1 MSDSKQH
8 QLLRTASDS
17 MLAVSLLALLTA
29 CSGGGESDGGIG
41 ISGGQKADP
50 VVLDIPIAY
59 VKRSIP
65 ADEDGD
71 PVSDDMREPAAF
83 HPGAEL
89 FVRDRGS
96 PSAAARSITAGV
108 FPTGERYD
116 VKDLSASFDGSKLL
130 FSMRAPAIE
139 NADAD
144 QQPKW
149 NVWQYDFEAGQ
160 LQRLLTSDITAEG
173 GDDIAPQY
181 LADDRIVFSSTR
193 QRRSKAML
201 LDEGKPQFAGLNEN
215 RNSEAFLLHV
225 SDSDGSNIE
234 QISFNQ
240 SHDLDPAILDDGRI
254 VFSRWDNM
262 GSHDNINLYT
272 IHADGT
278 NLQFLYGN
286 HSHDGDSG
294 NNNDGAEV
302 QFLTARETED
312 GKLLA
317 ALRPY
322 RTTHLGGDIVLI
334 DSDNFTEHNQTT
346 AAAQSMAG
354 PGQVSAALKAVMT
367 GGISPGGRFSAAFP
381 LLDGTDRLLVSWSQ
395 CRLIDEGAKITPCAL
410 TDDINDPTLQEAPP
424 LYGIWIY
431 DLQEETQLPVVAP
444 EEGALFTDIIALQP
458 RAFSLQP
465 EPVGFESSLAAE
477 NVGVLHIA
485 SVYDLDG
492 VDSAEPNIAT
502 LADPVQTPA
511 SQRPARFL
519 RLLKAVSIPDNDILN
534 FDNSAFGRSSQQ
546 SMREIL
552 GYVPIEPDGS
562 VKVKVPADVAFT
574 ISVLD
579 ADGRRIGERHQNW
592 LQLRPGEQRE
602 CSGCHSADSTLPH
615 GRANAEAPSVNF
627 GALNPTIEFPNT
639 APALFADEIGETMA
653 EVYARVNGVRSPTPD
668 VIYVDEWTAHGVAGQ
683 EPDFSYLYT
692 DLITSPPLETA
703 CAANFVSACRIVINY
718 EEHIHPLWS
727 IPRTAAD
734 IGDPIQDKTCNS
746 CHNVV
751 DATNSTR
758 LPAAQLDLSDGPST
772 DNPDHFNSY
781 RELLYR
787 DNKLEIVT
795 GALLDVLVERLDRD
809 GNTVVDING
818 TPILF
823 PVPVARSM
831 STAGSRAS
839 EDFFDL
845 FDTSGSHAGWLQSAE
860 LRLLS
865 EWLDIGGQYYNNP
878 FDAPLN

>member
-1 MSDSKQH
+1 MRLGDGMSDSKQF
-8 QLLRTASDS
+8 QLLRTASKS
-17 MLAVSLLALLTA
+17 LLVVSLLALLVA
-29 CSGGGESDGGIG
+29 CSSGSESDGGIG

-65 ADEDGD
+65 ADENGD

-83 HPGAEL
+83 NPGAEL

-108 FPTGERYD
+108 FPAGERYD
-116 VKDLSASFDGSKLL
+116 VKDLSVSFDGNKLL
-130 FSMRAPAIE
+130 FSMRAPEIE
-139 NADAD
+139 NVDAD
-144 QQPKW
+144 EQPTW
-149 NVWQYDFEAGQ
+149 NIWQYDFETEQ
-160 LQRLLTSDITAEG
+160 LQRLLAADITAEG
-173 GDDIAPQY
+173 GHDVAPQY

-193 QRRSKAML
+193 QRRSKAIL
-201 LDEGKPQFAGLNEN
+201 LDEGKPQFPALDED
-215 RNSEAFLLHV
+215 RDSEAFLLHV
-225 SDSDGSNIE
+225 SDADGSNIE

-262 GSHDNINLYT
+262 GGHNNINLYT

-286 HSHDGDSG
+286 HSHDSDS
-294 NNNDGAEV
+294 NNGGAEV

-322 RTTHLGGDIVLI
+322 RSTHLGGDIVLI
-334 DSDNFTEHNQTT
+334 DTENFTERDQTT
-346 AAAQSMAG
+346 VAAQSMVG
-354 PGQVSAALKAVMT
+354 SGQVSAALTAVMT

-395 CRLIDEGAKITPCAL
+395 CRLIEEGARIVPCAL
-410 TDDINDPTLQEAPP
+410 AEDLSNPALQEAPP

-444 EEGALFTDIIALQP
+444 EEGVLFTDIIALQS
-458 RAFSLQP
+458 RAFSQEP
-465 EPVGFESSLAAE
+465 EAVEIDSSLAAE

-485 SVYDLDG
+485 SVYDMDG
-492 VDSAEPNIAT
+492 VDTAEPDIAT
-502 LADPVQTPA
+502 LADPAQTTA

-519 RLLKAVSIPDNDILN
+519 RLLKAVSIPDNDVLD

-574 ISVLD
+574 ISVVD
-579 ADGRRIGERHQNW
+579 ADGRRIGGRHQNW

-615 GRANAEAPSVNF
+615 GRADAEAPSVNF

-639 APALFADEIGETMA
+639 DPALFADEIGETMA
-653 EVYARVNGVRSPTPD
+653 EVYARINGVRSPTPD
-668 VIYVDEWTAHGVAGQ
+668 VIYVDQWTGPSVTTKDA
-683 EPDFSYLYT
+683 DFSYLYT
-692 DLITSPPLETA
+692 DLTTSAPLETA
-703 CAANFVSACRIVINY
+703 CATDFVSACRIVINY
-718 EEHIHPLWS
+718 AEHIHPLWS
-727 IPRTAAD
+727 LPRAV
-734 IGDPIQDKTCNS
+734 GVENRTCSS

-751 DATNSTR
+751 DTMDGTQVPVAH
-758 LPAAQLDLSDGPST
+758 LDLSDGVST
-772 DNPDHFNSY
+772 DNADHLTSY
-781 RELLYR
+781 RELLFG
-787 DNKLEIVT
+787 DNEQEIVND
-795 GALLDVLVERLDRD
+795 LLVDILVESLDRNGLPELD
-809 GNTVVDING
+809 ENGN
-818 TPILF
+818 PIF
-823 PVPVARSM
+823 VPIPVAPAM

-845 FDTSGSHAGWLQSAE
+845 FNVGGSHAGWLQPAE

-878 FDAPLN
+878 FDAPPN

>member
-8 QLLRTASDS
+8 QLRRTARNS
-17 MLAVSLLALLTA
+17 MLAVSLLALLIA
-29 CSGGGESDGGIG
+29 CSGGGEGDGGIG

-59 VKRSIP
+59 VKRSVP
-65 ADEDGD
+65 ADENGD

-139 NADAD
+139 SANADE
-144 QQPKW
+144 QPKW
-149 NVWQYDFEAGQ
+149 NVWQYDFESGQ

-193 QRRSKAML
+193 QRRSKAIL
-201 LDEGKPQFAGLNEN
+201 LDEGKPQFAGLDEN

-225 SDSDGSNIE
+225 SDADGSNIE

-240 SHDLDPAILDDGRI
+240 SHDLDPAVLDDGRI

-262 GSHDNINLYT
+262 GGQDNINLYT
-272 IHADGT
+272 MHADGT

-286 HSHDGDSG
+286 HSHDGDNS
-294 NNNDGAEV
+294 NNGAEV
-302 QFLTARETED
+302 QFLTARETEN

-354 PGQVSAALKAVMT
+354 TGQVSAALKAVMT

-444 EEGALFTDIIALQP
+444 EEGVLFTDIIALQP
-458 RAFSLQP
+458 RAFSLLP
-465 EPVGFESSLAAE
+465 EPVEIDSSLAAA

-502 LADPVQTPA
+502 LADPAQTPA

-519 RLLKAVSIPDNDILN
+519 RLLKAVSIPDNDVLN

-615 GRANAEAPSVNF
+615 GRADAEAPSVNF
-627 GALNPTIEFPNT
+627 GALTPTIEFPNT
-639 APALFADEIGETMA
+639 DPALFADEIGETMA
-653 EVYARVNGVRSPTPD
+653 EVYARINGVRSPTAD
-668 VIYVDEWTAHGVAGQ
+668 VIYVDEWTADGVAGK

-692 DLITSPPLETA
+692 DLMTSPPLTGP
-703 CAANFVSACRIVINY
+703 CATDYVSACRIVINY
-718 EEHIHPLWS
+718 EQHIHPLWS
-727 IPRTAAD
+727 LPRTVGGED
-734 IGDPIQDKTCNS
+734 RTCTS

-751 DATNSTR
+751 DVMSGTQV
-758 LPAAQLDLSDGPST
+758 PFAQLDLSDGAST
-772 DNPDHFNSY
+772 DNADHFMSY
-781 RELLYR
+781 HELLFG
-787 DNKLEIVT
+787 DNEQEIVNN
-795 GALLDVLVERLDRD
+795 LLVDVLVESRDRNGNPRLDEN
-809 GNTVVDING
+809 GNI
-818 TPILF
+818 IMQF
-823 PVPVARSM
+823 VPVAPAM
-831 STAGSRAS
+831 STAGSDAS
-839 EDFFDL
+839 EDFFSL
-845 FDTSGSHAGWLQSAE
+845 FTASGSHADWLQSAE